1 VGRTEKAKEAKNMSG
16 VSNPY
21 RYFYEHVAAS
31 ATAQTLGAT
40 GAVGDYLHRLIC
52 TVTTG
57 ATGNVVIVDGTGTGI
72 LTHTVLPASASVV
85 PGVYNIELNAVSAN
99 GAWKVTTGAGVE
111 VMGVGIFT

>member
-1 VGRTEKAKEAKNMSG
+1 MSG

-21 RYFYEHVAAS
+21 RYFYEHVATGQ
-31 ATAQTLGAT
+31 TAQVLGVT

-57 ATGNVVIVDGTGTGI
+57 ATGNVVIVDGTGSGV

-111 VMGVGIFT
+111 VMAVGIFT

>member
-1 VGRTEKAKEAKNMSG
+1 MSG

-21 RYFYEHVAAS
+21 RYQYEHVAVS
-31 ATAQTLGAT
+31 QTAQPLGTT

-72 LTHTVLPASASVV
+72 LTHTVLPASVSVI
-85 PGVYNIELNAVSAN
+85 PGVYNIEFNAVSAN

-111 VMGVGIFT
+111 VMAVGIFT